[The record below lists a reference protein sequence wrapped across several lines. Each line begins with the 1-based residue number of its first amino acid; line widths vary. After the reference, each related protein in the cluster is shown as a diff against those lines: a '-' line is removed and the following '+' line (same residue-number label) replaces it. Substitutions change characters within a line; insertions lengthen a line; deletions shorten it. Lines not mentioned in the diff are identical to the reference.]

1 MATSAFHMQMQG
13 MAMVGSYLNKK
24 IQHNIHL
31 SSILNVY
38 GYGYGNWCAFS
49 NACGRKWKV
58 DNNESIC
65 TMR

>member
-24 IQHNIHL
+24 IQLNIHL

-49 NACGRKWKV
+49 NACGRK
-58 DNNESIC
+58 
-65 TMR
+65 